1 MFGGRANTHLRPCS
15 KIYTGI
21 QLGCFNLNLVQLGF
35 SVDITNIVDASLHLS
50 PFHYNTDEIKKKKK
64 ESISGWS
71 PNLWIYPSLRGFSP
85 GSPVSSYMFGFL
97 YLEFDEFF
105 F

>member
-1 MFGGRANTHLRPCS
+1 MRPCT
-15 KIYTGI
+15 KINTGI
-21 QLGCFNLNLVQLGF
+21 QLGCSNLNLVQLGF
-35 SVDITNIVDASLHLS
+35 SVDITNIVDASLRLS
-50 PFHYNTDEIKKKKK
+50 PFHYITDENKKKKKK

-71 PNLWIYPSLRGFSP
+71 PNLWIYPCLRGFSP